1 MDQENKVEWLTGKVD
16 WAKESTECP
25 KYNTWTAGNE
35 FSPFTGVI
43 VDPSTA
49 SSSFHPRF
57 EPAGT
62 SRLNKIVC
70 QFLGP
75 IISLG
80 KSRRI
85 RAPGSDQVKTDLLSD
100 GVWDPITYAE
110 ARVGFTG
117 TYYLVIEMGYD
128 ILFQVIFLN

>member
-1 MDQENKVEWLTGKVD
+1 MKMDQENKVEWLTGKVD

-75 IISLG
+75 IRTSCRSFKICNVRCSTSTLRERSLTVHAAAIKACKLTNVL
-80 KSRRI
+80 KS
-85 RAPGSDQVKTDLLSD
+85 D
-100 GVWDPITYAE
+100 
-110 ARVGFTG
+110 FT
-117 TYYLVIEMGYD
+117 LQHVSVSSSS
-128 ILFQVIFLN
+128 FPF